1 MLKKLYEQKGYE
13 GRLLSRSL
21 EDSATVTSGLVPW
34 NTCGVMQSSVLGVPT
49 MVYAPYC
56 FFNIISP
63 FMSIICAAIG
73 FRIFKFNKPLMKWH
87 CGMSIAERD
96 AKDAAAQ
103 AEKISVAT
111 DKKVK

>member
-1 MLKKLYEQKGYE
+1 MK

-21 EDSATVTSGLVPW
+21 EDSATVTSVLVPW

-49 MVYAPYC
+49 LVYAPYC

-63 FMSIICAAIG
+63 IISIICAAIG

-87 CGMSIAERD
+87 LRHKHCRKGCKRGGGGSGKNICRER
-96 AKDAAAQ
+96 
-103 AEKISVAT
+103 
-111 DKKVK
+111 